1 MCFTPKILVLIKL
14 FKLVLLAFIALILTR
29 CGDGVSN
36 QTEGIIEYNVSYPKM
51 EKDNFMRDFM
61 PNKMKMY
68 FKDNTY
74 SNTLSAGMGMFKSSF
89 VCNKDDQEFLQMVKL
104 INKKYS
110 LHIKGEEITQSMK
123 NKPTYSVEFTSDV
136 KKIIGYNCNKAIVTV
151 NNEQQDAFVVY
162 YTDKINIETPNW
174 CNEFKEIPGVL
185 LEYQYEKYGVCMRFT
200 AKKITFKKVDD
211 DEFIL
216 PKDYN
221 LISEPEMDKE
231 MQEIFDSFK

>member
-1 MCFTPKILVLIKL
+1 MLYAK
-14 FKLVLLAFIALILTR
+14 KLVLNKLFNLIILLLAVTFTFVG

-36 QTEGIIEYNVSYPKM
+36 KTEGVIEYKVTYPKM

-61 PNKMKMY
+61 PDKMHVK

-74 SNTLSAGMGMFKSSF
+74 SNSLSAGMGMFKSSF
-89 VCNKDDQEFLQMVKL
+89 ICNKSNSEYIQIVKL
-104 INKKYS
+104 INKKYA
-110 LHIKGEEITQSMK
+110 LKLDGDGIAKSMAS
-123 NKPTYSVEFTSDV
+123 KPAYTIEFTDEV
-136 KKIIGYNCNKAIVTV
+136 KEIIGYHCNKAIVNV
-151 NNEQQDAFVVY
+151 NNEAQDAFTVY

-174 CNEFKEIPGVL
+174 CNEYVEIPGVL

-200 AKKITFKKVDD
+200 ASKIEFKKVDD
-211 DEFIL
+211 EEFLL
-216 PKDYN
+216 PTGYT

>member
-1 MCFTPKILVLIKL
+1 MCFTPKLLVLNKL
-14 FKLVLLAFIALILTR
+14 FKLVFLVLFAIVLTR

-36 QTEGIIEYNVSYPKM
+36 QTEGIIEFDVSYPKM

-74 SNTLSAGMGMFKSSF
+74 SNSLSAGMGMFKSSF
-89 VCNKDDQEFLQMVKL
+89 VCNKNDEEFLQMVKL

-110 LHIKGEEITQSMK
+110 LRLNGEEIEKSMA
-123 NKPTYSVEFTSDV
+123 NKPTYSVEFTNDI
-136 KKIIGYNCNKAIVTV
+136 KKIIGYNCNKAIITV
-151 NNEQQDAFVVY
+151 NNEKQDAFVVY
-162 YTDKINIETPNW
+162 YTDKIHIETPNW
-174 CNEFKEIPGVL
+174 CNEFKDIPGVM

-200 AKKITFKKVDD
+200 AKKIDFKKVDD
-211 DEFIL
+211 DEFVL
-216 PKDYN
+216 PTDYK